1 VNNIIIRK
9 TLTNQEKPEES
20 NTKQA
25 TKTIPYL
32 FVFLTLIAY
41 LAVTAF
47 LEEEI
52 AFFDPIY
59 TSLMNDWEYF
69 LTLACSL
76 LLGVFMIYL
85 SIKLFKVKP
94 NYVFIFI
101 AIFLLVIDAVAIF
114 SFPSGHFVSPNDSS
128 IVYTLTTI
136 ERIRHFT
143 SWFAS
148 LLAIYILLVITPKIT
163 IGSKAWDIVF
173 FGLIVFSLVAIV
185 HSYITE
191 HDLYQKILDPSI
203 GFQNSYAPIS
213 FANNRNTFGFVLLL
227 GIMSCAYLHSVRHWW
242 WTFFISLFLFANEFF
257 IMSKTVIICSILF
270 YFLYL
275 LWLYVSTLKKH
286 PVRNNIILILS
297 IVLFLSIALCSN
309 AEINPF
315 FASIN
320 KFIGRVYFEMTDVGH
335 ATFGARIE
343 IWKTIYGFMTSSG
356 NTILWFGAGDH
367 NLEQLLNVVIVEGHS
382 GPLFYAHSA
391 FMDVFGRLGICGFI
405 VYIALLTYGLV
416 IIFKCLKNKQKGSW
430 ISLFMFVTLI
440 VQGISETTSFLNM
453 NSKSVIILVM
463 CYVPALTDMHRLKH
477 GNEAETLVKNKIK
490 PDWSIPNVTYVTCF
504 IATLLCGFAIGII
517 PLLSKVYGTTLLN
530 SYQLI
535 SLLVIPLLVPLFIFQ
550 SISKI
555 KQGNKQDGSITLIV
569 TGLYLACSIILPIFI
584 SNLYLPIALFVIGT
598 ALLVVFQIKLN
609 TQKEDVVGFVK
620 RYISSILTLV
630 LMVGV
635 SHICVLYSGINM
647 DTRYIAIVC
656 GTIVLAI
663 YVFLSFAYKEST
675 STSKCSLNGLFL
687 NDIIEYHYY
696 KSLRDLRS

>member
-9 TLTNQEKPEES
+9 TLTNQEKPEEN

-76 LLGVFMIYL
+76 LLGVFMVYL

-101 AIFLLVIDAVAIF
+101 GIFLLVIDAVAIF
-114 SFPSGHFVSPNDSS
+114 SFPSGHFISPNDSS
-128 IVYTLTTI
+128 IVYTLTTM
-136 ERIRHFT
+136 ERIRHFA

-173 FGLIVFSLVAIV
+173 FGLIAFSLVAIV

-191 HDLYQKILDPSI
+191 YDLYQKILDPSI

-213 FANNRNTFGFVLLL
+213 FTNNRNTFGFVLLL

-286 PVRNNIILILS
+286 PVRNNITLISS

-320 KFIGRVYFEMTDVGH
+320 KFIGRVYFEMNDVGH

-343 IWKTIYGFMTSSG
+343 IWKTIYGFMTSNG
-356 NTILWFGAGDH
+356 NTILWFGVGDH
-367 NLEQLLNVVIVEGHS
+367 NLEQLLNVVIAEGHP

-391 FMDVFGRLGICGFI
+391 FFDIFGRLGICGVVI
-405 VYIALLTYGLV
+405 YIALLAYGFV
-416 IIFKCLKNKQKGSW
+416 IIFRCIKNKQKGSW
-430 ISLFMFVTLI
+430 ISLFMFITLI
-440 VQGISETTSFLNM
+440 IQGISETTSFLNM

-463 CYVPALTDMHRLKH
+463 CYVPALTNMYRLKH
-477 GNEAETLVKNKIK
+477 GSEAMTLDTNRIKN
-490 PDWSIPNVTYVTCF
+490 DWSTSNVTYFACSIT
-504 IATLLCGFAIGII
+504 TLLCGFAIGIV
-517 PLLSKVYGTTLLN
+517 PLLSKIYGTTLLN

-535 SLLVIPLLVPLFIFQ
+535 SLLVIPLLVPLFMFQ

-555 KQGNKQDGSITLIV
+555 KQSNKQDGIISLAV
-569 TGLYLACSIILPIFI
+569 TCLYLACSTILPIFI
-584 SNLYLPIALFVIGT
+584 NSIYLPIALFVFGIV
-598 ALLVVFQIKLN
+598 LLVIFQIKLN
-609 TQKEDVVGFVK
+609 LQKEDVVGFLK
-620 RYISSILTLV
+620 RYKISVLTLV
-630 LMVGV
+630 LMVSV
-635 SHICVLYSGINM
+635 SHACVLCSGINM

-656 GTIVLAI
+656 GLLSLEVCFCTSIMLALSLVSQKQNFVL
-663 YVFLSFAYKEST
+663 L
-675 STSKCSLNGLFL
+675 
-687 NDIIEYHYY
+687 
-696 KSLRDLRS
+696 

>member
-9 TLTNQEKPEES
+9 TLSNQEKPEEN

-52 AFFDPIY
+52 AFFDPVY

-69 LTLACSL
+69 LTLSCSL
-76 LLGVFMIYL
+76 LLGVFMVYL
-85 SIKLFKVKP
+85 SIKLFNVKP

-101 AIFLLVIDAVAIF
+101 AVFLLAIDAVAIF

-128 IVYTLTTI
+128 IVYTLTTM

-148 LLAIYILLVITPKIT
+148 LLAIYMLLVISPKIT

-185 HSYITE
+185 HSYVTE
-191 HDLYQKILDPSI
+191 YDLYQKILDPSI
-203 GFQNSYAPIS
+203 DFQNSLAPIS
-213 FANNRNTFGFVLLL
+213 FTNNRNTFGFVLLL

-257 IMSKTVIICSILF
+257 IMSKTIIICSILF

-320 KFIGRVYFEMTDVGH
+320 KFIGRVYFEMNDVGH

-356 NTILWFGAGDH
+356 NTILWFGVGDH
-367 NLEQLLNVVIVEGHS
+367 NLEQLLNVVISEGHP

-391 FMDVFGRLGICGFI
+391 FMDIFGRLGICGVI
-405 VYIALLTYGLV
+405 VYIALLAYGFA
-416 IIFKCLKNKQKGSW
+416 IIFKCIKNKQKGSW

-440 VQGISETTSFLNM
+440 IQGISETTSFLNM

-463 CYVPALTDMHRLKH
+463 CYVPVLTNMYQLRYR
-477 GNEAETLVKNKIK
+477 NEAKSLVKNGIK
-490 PDWSIPNVTYVTCF
+490 PDWSIPNVTYITCF
-504 IATLLCGFAIGII
+504 FTTLLCGFAIGTV
-517 PLLSKVYGTTLLN
+517 PLLSKIYGTTLLN

-535 SLLVIPLLVPLFIFQ
+535 SLLVIPLFVPLFMFQ

-555 KQGNKQDGSITLIV
+555 KQGKKRNGIISLIV
-569 TGLYLACSIILPIFI
+569 TGLYLICSTILPIFI
-584 SNLYLPIALFVIGT
+584 NNIYLPISLFVFGIV
-598 ALLVVFQIKLN
+598 LLVIFQIKLN
-609 TQKEDVVGFVK
+609 LQKEDVVGFLK
-620 RYISSILTLV
+620 RYKISVLTLV
-630 LMVGV
+630 LMVSV
-635 SHICVLYSGINM
+635 SHACVLCSGINM
-647 DTRYIAIVC
+647 DTRYIAIIAS
-656 GTIVLAI
+656 TIELM
-663 YVFLSFAYKEST
+663 LFAT
-675 STSKCSLNGLFL
+675 LTFNFFL
-687 NDIIEYHYY
+687 NLKILNIQ
-696 KSLRDLRS
+696 K